1 MKISAF
7 LRLVFRRE
15 DRMNA
20 TVALA
25 MAVQALISVLG
36 PASVQLLGNIVDL
49 AFARERVGMQV
60 FCYILIC
67 ALSFLLALVKSKAN
81 SSIECSIERTLRE
94 SVIHRLYSDMKG
106 KHKHGEIYTLAV
118 NQSEEFAQD
127 ACQLLLS
134 AVDFGVTCS
143 IVFGLMLQV
152 NARISLTA
160 LPLLALLSV
169 LTMAI
174 MRMASRTHLIRQE
187 GSRKFTSMVSE
198 EISLLKEMRI
208 FPMLNLLSTR
218 YDKAE
223 REKFDADVK
232 HARAVFFSL
241 CAERV
246 SNAIAFSFMICFSA
260 FLLRKGELSNGQILV
275 LINYVSALLF
285 QLSQINYIVD
295 MWMSNQAIYEKI
307 VKIGADF
314 RSNTGYDG
322 GTKIGIRELS
332 MRGIRVCYDQK
343 TVLEDFSTKI
353 RPGEKV
359 ALMGPSGVGK
369 TSLIKAILGL
379 VPITGGEISVDQ
391 NRKVNVHTRRES
403 VAYLSQTPF
412 FFSGTVFEN
421 LQWANPAL
429 TRVEALKI
437 LKIVNLAHLPLDRVI
452 LEKGMDLSGG
462 ERQRL
467 SFARCIAKDVT
478 FWVLDEPF
486 AQLDKA
492 NEEMLCKNIKNAA
505 GISMLVSTHEDVS
518 HLVDRVITLKR
529 RR

>member
-1 MKISAF
+1 
-7 LRLVFRRE
+7 
-15 DRMNA
+15 
-20 TVALA
+20 
-25 MAVQALISVLG
+25 
-36 PASVQLLGNIVDL
+36 
-49 AFARERVGMQV
+49 
-60 FCYILIC
+60 
-67 ALSFLLALVKSKAN
+67 
-81 SSIECSIERTLRE
+81 
-94 SVIHRLYSDMKG
+94 
-106 KHKHGEIYTLAV
+106 
-118 NQSEEFAQD
+118 
-127 ACQLLLS
+127 
-134 AVDFGVTCS
+134 
-143 IVFGLMLQV
+143 
-152 NARISLTA
+152 
-160 LPLLALLSV
+160 
-169 LTMAI
+169 
-174 MRMASRTHLIRQE
+174 
-187 GSRKFTSMVSE
+187 
-198 EISLLKEMRI
+198 
-208 FPMLNLLSTR
+208 
-218 YDKAE
+218 
-223 REKFDADVK
+223 
-232 HARAVFFSL
+232 
-241 CAERV
+241 
-246 SNAIAFSFMICFSA
+246 MICFSA

-332 MRGIRVCYDQK
+332 MRGIRVRYDQK

-505 GISMLVSTHEDVS
+505 GIWPL
-518 HLVDRVITLKR
+518 R
-529 RR
+529 